1 MQDVQ
6 EFRKSSVHVI
16 ALCLVFGKIHFTSNS
31 NDRRFRVYK
40 HLCFGVASRI
50 FNGHFFCGSESY
62 SQHPGSYVSS
72 MEALRD
78 L

>member
-31 NDRRFRVYK
+31 NDCRFRVYK
-40 HLCFGVASRI
+40 HLCFGVTKHI
-50 FNGHFFCGSESY
+50 FFCGSESY
-62 SQHPGSYVSS
+62 SQHPGSYVPS

>member
-1 MQDVQ
+1 MQGVQ

-16 ALCLVFGKIHFTSNS
+16 VLCLVFGKIHFTSNS
-31 NDRRFRVYK
+31 NNCRFRV
-40 HLCFGVASRI
+40 FWVASRI
-50 FNGHFFCGSESY
+50 FTGHSFCRSKSY
-62 SQHPGSYVSS
+62 SQHTGRYVPS